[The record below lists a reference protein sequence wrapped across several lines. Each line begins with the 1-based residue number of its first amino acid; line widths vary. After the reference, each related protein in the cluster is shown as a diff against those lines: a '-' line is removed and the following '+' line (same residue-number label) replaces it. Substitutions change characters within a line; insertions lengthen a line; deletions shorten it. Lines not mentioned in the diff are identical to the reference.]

1 MDTPR
6 TLSRNEAIAIVRRYK
21 QVISSRYET
30 APKVIMY
37 GSYAKGYATPLSDID
52 VAVIVPKIEDG
63 KWLDWSQELVHD
75 GHEVNDLIEPVLL
88 EEHEGSILYDDVM
101 RTGVSV

>member
-1 MDTPR
+1 
-6 TLSRNEAIAIVRRYK
+6 
-21 QVISSRYET
+21 
-30 APKVIMY
+30 MY
-37 GSYAKGYATPLSDID
+37 GSYAKGYANPLSDID

-63 KWLDWSQELVHD
+63 KWLDWSQRLVHD

-88 EEHEGSILYDDVM
+88 EEQEGSILYDDVM